1 MIGTTT
7 KTAVIAAGII
17 MVITGFCIGG
27 LVAPD
32 PGREPGWFVTGGVL
46 VIFGAL
52 LAVVGAVTPRRQR

>member
-1 MIGTTT
+1 MISTTV

-17 MVITGFCIGG
+17 MVIAGICIGG

-32 PGREPGWFVTGGVL
+32 PGQEPGWFVAGGLL

-52 LAVVGAVTPRRQR
+52 LAACGAITPRRRS